1 MHVRHTTHPCLL
13 LTPSGVYCG
22 PCMRQVYKVGSVL
35 TSVLMSG
42 LVYLITSTQALVA
55 SQVRA
60 LQWMGRLL
68 SHRPCLA
75 I

>member
-1 MHVRHTTHPCLL
+1 MHVRYTIHPHLL
-13 LTPSGVYCG
+13 LTPLAVYCV

-60 LQWMGRLL
+60 LQWVGG
-68 SHRPCLA
+68 LA
-75 I
+75 